1 MEKEFKKH
9 LEEAGEAIDKLED
22 RIEDFAED
30 FAGDTIQ
37 LWSDVKKNFSGV
49 KEKLKTAVSDLD
61 EKGDEARLQAHLGA
75 MEALDRIQTA
85 RDTVEAFTH
94 EAAAKTQGGL
104 DTVKLRAHL
113 AEMEAEDF
121 WENKG
126 KEVAD
131 DFNRSSEKAKEL
143 SYEAALEV
151 KDYFEKLVERFT
163 KVV

>member
-1 MEKEFKKH
+1 MRLH
-9 LEEAGEAIDKLED
+9 MDVDVQIAGRA
-22 RIEDFAED
+22 AVH
-30 FAGDTIQ
+30 AGVA
-37 LWSDVKKNFSGV
+37 LAS
-49 KEKLKTAVSDLD
+49 E
-61 EKGDEARLQAHLGA
+61 AHLGA

-94 EAAAKTQGGL
+94 EVAAKTQGEL

-126 KEVAD
+126 KEIAD

-151 KDYFEKLVERFT
+151 KDYFEKLVEKFT